1 MLCYSFPWPSVPPCC
16 AKVSSWFEPLL
27 DLVDQIMSWFFPHTT
42 EQDSQPTTSL
52 TSSKLFH
59 TRHVVTPVL
68 LGCLLLRF
76 GPEQIRAWLTT
87 SPDGFQPSP
96 PFQPMLKPQPQT
108 SPRSTH
114 ITADGR
120 PTLSMLAKANLNIIK
135 MEDLYDSHDYRARQY
150 YPDTNPNRKSISR
163 DACNS
168 VTRGRKH
175 IGSTW
180 SRNTCLASCLLLLKV
195 LYLVVLNLLE

>member
-1 MLCYSFPWPSVPPCC
+1 MWHFVWTGWTTWCKRGHCVWETSALQAGTLC
-16 AKVSSWFEPLL
+16 AG
-27 DLVDQIMSWFFPHTT
+27 
-42 EQDSQPTTSL
+42 

-76 GPEQIRAWLTT
+76 GPEQIRAWLNT

-96 PFQPMLKPQPQT
+96 PFQPMLKPQPRT

-195 LYLVVLNLLE
+195 LYLVVLKLLE